1 MKVFITGGS
10 GFLGTNL
17 TKFLVDRGF
26 EVTIMARNP
35 EKGPRLPLNVRKI
48 AADSMKPGSWQD
60 EVASH
65 DVLINLAG
73 VSVFHRWDES
83 YKKLLRDSRILTTR
97 NLVDAVPSGA
107 DKKVTLISAS
117 GAGYYGFGQDEKFD
131 ESASPGSDYLARLA
145 YDWENEAL
153 KADTKGTRVARIRIG
168 IILGRDGGAL
178 HQMTLPFR
186 FFVGGQIGDGK
197 QWISWI
203 HIDDICR
210 AILFVIENETISGP
224 VNLTAPSPARNSEL
238 SKAISQILRRPAFVP
253 APAFMMKVALGEFSS
268 YVLNGQRVIPKVLL
282 EKGFKFDHP
291 TIRSALEDLL

>member
-1 MKVFITGGS
+1 MKVFITGGR

-35 EKGPRLPLNVRKI
+35 EKGPGAPRNVRKI

-60 EVASH
+60 EVAAH

-83 YKKLLRDSRILTTR
+83 YKKLLRDSRILTTK
-97 NLVDAVPSGA
+97 NLVDAIPSGA
-107 DKKVTLISAS
+107 DRKVTLISAS
-117 GAGYYGFGQDEKFD
+117 GAGYYGFGEDEKFD
-131 ESASPGSDYLARLA
+131 ESAPPGADYLARLA
-145 YDWENEAL
+145 RDWENEAS
-153 KADTKGTRVARIRIG
+153 KADAKGSRVARIRIG

-203 HIDDICR
+203 HVDDICR
-210 AILFVIENETISGP
+210 ATLFVIENEAISGP
-224 VNLTAPSPARNSEL
+224 VNFTAPSPARNSEL
-238 SKAISQILRRPAFVP
+238 SQTISKILRRPASP
-253 APAFMMKVALGEFSS
+253 CPPRTATRPGDRLSCRASMCSGFSAS
-268 YVLNGQRVIPKVLL
+268 GRH
-282 EKGFKFDHP
+282 E
-291 TIRSALEDLL
+291 R